1 MAVNYNQTQS
11 SDSIDPSVLDNLR
24 NAVTP
29 PREQYFPELMGIRS
43 FDRAMK
49 YRQEVVMPMQMQT
62 MKMQQQAMALQ
73 QQELAYKQQKFQL
86 RRARKTARRENEA
99 LEKIPE
105 VIESISNISNDPSK
119 DNFAQQRD
127 LAQLQL
133 KYASVSQFSPLV
145 TNLFNSATR
154 SIDNQSKMRE
164 RDAGKIYQAAV
175 SGVSPEKIAQ
185 LANLDGY
192 ISSSDE
198 ISLEIAKAVKE
209 KGYAKTQK
217 ELSDFQ
223 FEQQKEYL
231 KAQQSEAE
239 SILKN
244 VIDMSPAEIADD
256 LTAGGTLSAA
266 GIEAMN
272 SAGKISNQ
280 ELTFGDIERSQLET
294 SYLQLLPPQDRM
306 RIESSGSLSRANFP
320 DKDLYRAVLRRASS
334 MANPVLASRATEQ
347 KPSLS
352 SKFIPDSAR

>member
-1 MAVNYNQTQS
+1 MINYNQ
-11 SDSIDPSVLDNLR
+11 DIAPLR
-24 NAVTP
+24 Q
-29 PREQYFPELMGIRS
+29 QYFPMLMGERG
-43 FDRAMK
+43 FDQAMK
-49 YRQEVVMPMQMQT
+49 YRQEVIMPMQMQT
-62 MKMQQQAMALQ
+62 MKMQQQAMSLQ

-164 RDAGKIYQAAV
+164 RNDGKIYQAAV

-192 ISSSDE
+192 VSPSDE
-198 ISLEIAKAVKE
+198 IAMEIARASKE
-209 KGYAKTQK
+209 KGFAKTQK

-244 VIDMSPAEIADD
+244 VIDMSPAEVASD

-272 SAGKISNQ
+272 SADKISSQ
-280 ELTFGDIERSQLET
+280 ELTFGGRERAQLET

-306 RIESSGSLSRANFP
+306 RIESSDSLDRANFP

-334 MANPVLASRATEQ
+334 MANPVLASRSTEQ

>member
-24 NAVTP
+24 NAATP
-29 PREQYFPELMGIRS
+29 SREQYFPELMGTRS
-43 FDRAMK
+43 FDRAMQ
-49 YRQEVVMPMQMQT
+49 YRQKYIMPMQAHT
-62 MKMQQQAMALQ
+62 MKMQQQAMSLQ
-73 QQELAYKQQKFQL
+73 QQELANKQLKFQL
-86 RRARKTARRENEA
+86 RRARKSARRENEA

-119 DNFAQQRD
+119 DNFSQQRD

-164 RDAGKIYQAAV
+164 RDSGKIYQAAV

-244 VIDMSPAEIADD
+244 VIDMSPAEVASD

-272 SAGKISNQ
+272 SADKISIQ
-280 ELTFGDIERSQLET
+280 ELTFGDRERTQLET

>member
-1 MAVNYNQTQS
+1 MAIDYNQ
-11 SDSIDPSVLDNLR
+11 DIAPLR
-24 NAVTP
+24 Q
-29 PREQYFPELMGIRS
+29 QYFPMLAGERG
-43 FDRAMK
+43 FDAAMK
-49 YRQEVVMPMQMQT
+49 YRQEVLMPMQMQT

-86 RRARKTARRENEA
+86 RKARKTARRENEA

-119 DNFAQQRD
+119 DNFSQQRD

-133 KYASVSQFSPLV
+133 EYASVSQFSPLV

-198 ISLEIAKAVKE
+198 ISLEIAKAAKQ
-209 KGYAKTQK
+209 KGFAKTQK

-231 KAQQSEAE
+231 KGQQSEAE

-244 VIDMSPAEIADD
+244 VIDMSPAEVAEG

-272 SAGKISNQ
+272 SADKISNQ
-280 ELTFGDIERSQLET
+280 DLTFDERERYQLEV

-306 RIESSGSLSRANFP
+306 RIESNNSLSRANFP

-334 MANPVLASRATEQ
+334 MANPVLASRTTEQ